1 MSGIVPSTCSYSALR
16 PELITAPSLAQPLG
30 TRPDHGATVQ
40 VACSPGTREV
50 AGRTEVNEV
59 DLPWPFDWLVPLHFL
74 LPLLTP
80 FILFGLA
87 LVALNVYCLV
97 DVVRRS
103 DVEFEQA
110 QQNRTLWLVLLI
122 VGIFANFG
130 AIVAILYLVMVRPK
144 LPDSPASA

>member
-1 MSGIVPSTCSYSALR
+1 MI
-16 PELITAPSLAQPLG
+16 Q
-30 TRPDHGATVQ
+30 
-40 VACSPGTREV
+40 
-50 AGRTEVNEV
+50 V
-59 DLPWPFDWLVPLHFL
+59 DLPWPFDWLLHLHWL
-74 LPLLTP
+74 LPAFAP
-80 FILFGLA
+80 FVLFGLA

-103 DVEFEQA
+103 DVEFERA

-144 LPDSPASA
+144 LPDSAASA